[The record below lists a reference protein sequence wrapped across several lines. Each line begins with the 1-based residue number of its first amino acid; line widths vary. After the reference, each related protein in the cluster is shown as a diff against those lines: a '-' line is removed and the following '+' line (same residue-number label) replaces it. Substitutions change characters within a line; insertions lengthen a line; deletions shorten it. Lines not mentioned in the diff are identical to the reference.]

1 MVSCRGKFTP
11 TIRHFNIEMNNL
23 STMATLGTEK
33 SGQRNGRCRELAVV
47 REVNGGSTVN
57 LES

>member
-1 MVSCRGKFTP
+1 
-11 TIRHFNIEMNNL
+11 
-23 STMATLGTEK
+23 MATLGTEE

-47 REVNGGSTVN
+47 REVNGGSTIN